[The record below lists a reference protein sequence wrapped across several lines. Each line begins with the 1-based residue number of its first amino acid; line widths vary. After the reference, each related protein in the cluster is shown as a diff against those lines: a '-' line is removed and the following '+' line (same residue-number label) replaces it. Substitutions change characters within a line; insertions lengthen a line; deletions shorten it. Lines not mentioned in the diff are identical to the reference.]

1 MNIKKTADL
10 LINFAIKRLA
20 EILGIIIFIAGIM
33 LLLSLATYSPE
44 DPNFIFPDGTKIK
57 NIMKVCILGN
67 GLSSLTLAKALVNQN
82 IYVELIVQ
90 KKNLKIDQS
99 RTLGISKSNIEFF
112 KKNIINIEKLLW
124 KLKRIEIYTDNLK
137 NEKLLNFENNNE
149 QIFSIIKNHELYK
162 VLEKDLSKNKY
173 FTKKHLTNKNL
184 SFVNNYGIIINCD
197 YFHNFTNNYF
207 SKKIIKKY
215 NSIAYTTIIRHK
227 KILNNIASQIFT
239 KRGPLAFLPI
249 SNTET
254 SIVYSVHN
262 STEKENNISELINK
276 YNFKYEIIKIDK
288 IDSFELKSLN
298 LRSYYHNN
306 ILAFGDLLHKIHPL
320 AGQGFNMTIRDIKV
334 LMNIIK
340 DKLDLG
346 LPLDSSVN
354 KQFEKNLKYKN
365 FIFSNG
371 VDLIHEFFN
380 IERKTNNNILS
391 KSVQFLG
398 KNSSVNKAFTKI
410 ADKGILF

>member
-1 MNIKKTADL
+1 
-10 LINFAIKRLA
+10 
-20 EILGIIIFIAGIM
+20 
-33 LLLSLATYSPE
+33 
-44 DPNFIFPDGTKIK
+44 
-57 NIMKVCILGN
+57 MKVCILGN

-82 IYVELIVQ
+82 IYVDLITQ
-90 KKNLKIDQS
+90 KKNLKIGQS
-99 RTLGISKSNIEFF
+99 RTLGISKSNINFF
-112 KKNIINIEKLLW
+112 KKNIIDIEKLLW

-162 VLEKDLSKNKY
+162 VLEKNLSKNKY
-173 FTKKHLTNKNL
+173 FKKKYLNNKNL
-184 SFVNNYGIIINCD
+184 SFVSNYEIIINCD

-207 SKKIIKKY
+207 NKKIIKKY
-215 NSIAYTTIIRHK
+215 DSIAYTTTIRHK

-239 KRGPLAFLPI
+239 RRGPLAFLPI

-262 STEKENNISELINK
+262 STEKENNISELIKK

-354 KQFEKNLKYKN
+354 KEFEQNLKHKN

-398 KNSSVNKAFTKI
+398 KNSSVNKVFTKI
-410 ADKGILF
+410 ADKGILS

>member
-1 MNIKKTADL
+1 
-10 LINFAIKRLA
+10 
-20 EILGIIIFIAGIM
+20 
-33 LLLSLATYSPE
+33 
-44 DPNFIFPDGTKIK
+44 
-57 NIMKVCILGN
+57 MKVCILGN

-82 IYVELIVQ
+82 IYVELIAP

-215 NSIAYTTIIRHK
+215 NSTAYTTTIRHK

-239 KRGPLAFLPI
+239 KRGPLAFLPV

-354 KQFEKNLKYKN
+354 KEFEKNLKHKN

-398 KNSSVNKAFTKI
+398 KNSSVNKVFTKI

>member
-1 MNIKKTADL
+1 MT
-10 LINFAIKRLA
+10 
-20 EILGIIIFIAGIM
+20 
-33 LLLSLATYSPE
+33 
-44 DPNFIFPDGTKIK
+44 
-57 NIMKVCILGN
+57 VCILGN
-67 GLSSLTLAKALVNQN
+67 GLTALTLAKTLANKN
-82 IYVELIVQ
+82 INVDLLTQ
-90 KKNLKIDQS
+90 KKNFKLSKS
-99 RTLGISKSNIEFF
+99 RTLGISKSNSDFF
-112 KKNIINIEKLLW
+112 NENIINIDKFLW
-124 KLKRIEIYTDNLK
+124 RLKKIEIFTDNLK
-137 NEKLLNFENNNE
+137 NEKLLNFENSNE

-173 FTKKHLTNKNL
+173 FKKKHLTNKNL
-184 SFVNNYGIIINCD
+184 SFVKNYGIIINCD

-320 AGQGFNMTIRDIKV
+320 AGQGFNMTIRDIKI
-334 LMNIIK
+334 LANIIGK
-340 DKLDLG
+340 KNDLG
-346 LPLDSSVN
+346 LPLDSSIN
-354 KQFEKNLKYKN
+354 HEFENIAKHKN
-365 FIFSNG
+365 FIFTNG
-371 VDLIHEFFN
+371 IDFIHEFFN
-380 IERKTNNNILS
+380 MERKINNKILS
-391 KSVQFLG
+391 KSTQFFA
-398 KNSSVNKAFTKI
+398 KNQIMNKVLIKFANT
-410 ADKGILF
+410 GTLF

>member
-1 MNIKKTADL
+1 
-10 LINFAIKRLA
+10 
-20 EILGIIIFIAGIM
+20 
-33 LLLSLATYSPE
+33 
-44 DPNFIFPDGTKIK
+44 
-57 NIMKVCILGN
+57 MKVCILGN

-82 IYVELIVQ
+82 IYVELITQ
-90 KKNLKIDQS
+90 KKNLKIGQS
-99 RTLGISKSNIEFF
+99 RTLGISKSNIDFF

-137 NEKLLNFENNNE
+137 NEKLLNFENDNE

-162 VLEKDLSKNKY
+162 FLEKDLSKNKY

-215 NSIAYTTIIRHK
+215 NSIAYTTTIRHK
-227 KILNNIASQIFT
+227 KILNNIALQIFT

-249 SNTET
+249 SNAET

-262 STEKENNISELINK
+262 STEKENNRNNISELIK
-276 YNFKYEIIKIDK
+276 RYNFKYEIIKIDR
-288 IDSFELKSLN
+288 IDNFELKSLN

-354 KQFEKNLKYKN
+354 KEFEKNLKHKN

-380 IERKTNNNILS
+380 IERKINNNILS

-398 KNSSVNKAFTKI
+398 KNSSVNNIFTKI
-410 ADKGILF
+410 ADKGILS